1 MKNKKNK
8 TRLAIETFKKIDEL
22 IVRKSTG
29 KPAEMAVKVD
39 CSLTTLFTYLA
50 MMRKMGAP
58 ITYNKFKHT
67 YFYEDEGNFFIG
79 FIEKR

>member
-1 MKNKKNK
+1 MKHKS
-8 TRLAIETFKKIDEL
+8 RIAIETFRKIDEL
-22 IVRKSTG
+22 IIRKSTG

-58 ITYNKFKHT
+58 ISYNKYKHT
-67 YFYEDEGNFFIG
+67 YYYEEEGNFVIG
-79 FIEKR
+79 FVEK